1 MHSGEIVK
9 EALRNK
15 GMTQVE
21 LARRI
26 GRDQSLV
33 SRYVQ
38 GQIEVASKT
47 ARSIAEE
54 LDIDA
59 EGLLE
64 QLKRDRFHRA
74 SEKLRVKFKE
84 VIDSEAV

>member
-9 EALRNK
+9 KALRNK

-38 GQIEVASKT
+38 RQIEVASKT
-47 ARSIAEE
+47 ARSIAVELGMDTEE
-54 LDIDA
+54 L
-59 EGLLE
+59 LKQLE
-64 QLKRDRFHRA
+64 QDRFHRA
-74 SEKLRVKFKE
+74 LAKLCAQFKD